1 MLNLTIKDKVYSFSF
16 GVGFVRKI
24 SPRETEVVNGR
35 KVEVGVQYAIAAAID
50 RDVLALIDVLLIA
63 NEMTDGEKVT
73 KKLLDFYF
81 DEECTDLDALCDE
94 ILDFFEHTNATKKAY
109 KNVQELLAAQKAKA
123 EQQKKAESE
132 QK

>member
-1 MLNLTIKDKVYSFSF
+1 MLNLTIKDKVYSFNF
-16 GVGFVRKI
+16 GVGFVRRI

-50 RDVLALIDVLLIA
+50 RDVLALVDVLQIA

-94 ILDFFEHTNATKKAY
+94 ILDFFEHTNATKKAF

>member
-1 MLNLTIKDKVYSFSF
+1 MLNLTIKDKVYSFNF

-50 RDVLALIDVLLIA
+50 RDVLALVDVLLIA

>member
-1 MLNLTIKDKVYSFSF
+1 MLNLTIKDKVYPFSF

-35 KVEVGVQYAIAAAID
+35 KVEVGVQFAIAAAID
-50 RDVLALIDVLLIA
+50 RDVLALVDVLLIA

>member
-50 RDVLALIDVLLIA
+50 RDVLALVDVLLIA

>member
-1 MLNLTIKDKVYSFSF
+1 MLNLTIKDKVYSFNF

-50 RDVLALIDVLLIA
+50 RDVLALVDVLLIA

-94 ILDFFEHTNATKKAY
+94 ILDFFEHTNATKKAF

>member
-50 RDVLALIDVLLIA
+50 RDVLALVDVLLIA

-94 ILDFFEHTNATKKAY
+94 ILDFFEHTNATKKAF
-109 KNVQELLAAQKAKA
+109 KNVQELLAEQKAKA